1 MQLLK
6 TDCARGRWRQRGKS
20 FPLGATL
27 VPGGANFSVFAKH
40 STAVQL
46 LLFDGA
52 DAANPSRVIDPDPRT
67 NRTYHYWHA
76 FVPGVTAGQSMVTTS
91 PGLSIS
97 RGGFVSTPTSYC
109 STPTADASPADW
121 SQPGGCSAFGN
132 NAATALRSVV
142 VDQGGYDREGDA
154 PPGRPFA
161 KTIIHEIV

>member
-1 MQLLK
+1 MQLRK

-52 DAANPSRVIDPDPRT
+52 DAANPSRVIDLDPRT

-76 FVPGVTAGQSMVTTS
+76 FVPGVTAGQIYGYRVAG
-91 PGLSIS
+91 PFDLA
-97 RGGFVSTPTSYC
+97 RGERI
-109 STPTADASPADW
+109 A
-121 SQPGGCSAFGN
+121 GG
-132 NAATALRSVV
+132 
-142 VDQGGYDREGDA
+142 
-154 PPGRPFA
+154 
-161 KTIIHEIV
+161 